1 MEVAYPS
8 IVLYRIVVFVLR
20 CLAVLSLWMFGFA
33 LIEFPEVLGSR
44 VLGFLGLWL
53 FNLMTLRPGSAA
65 SRSLNN
71 FERRAQGLREQGLS
85 SSTPVH
91 NK

>member
-1 MEVAYPS
+1 MELAYPS

-20 CLAVLSLWMFGFA
+20 CLAVLGLWMFGFV

-53 FNLMTLRPGSAA
+53 FNPPTLKPGSAE
-65 SRSLNN
+65 SRSVNN
-71 FERRAQGLREQGLS
+71 LREF
-85 SSTPVH
+85 V
-91 NK
+91 